1 MYASSTGYRTAGEIN
16 SAMVRVYNNMFVAVL
31 ISMVTALAVSSIP
44 ALMTFFFTGFM
55 KWITIFSPLVAI
67 LLISFSMERFSEAQL
82 RTFLY
87 SFSAL
92 MGLSFSTI
100 FIVYTLGS
108 IVSAFMGAAIL
119 FGTLSV
125 YGYFTKKDLSG
136 LGQLLLVALI
146 AIIIA
151 SIVNIFIGSSLASI
165 VISAIA
171 IVVFLALTAYDTQ
184 RIREMVSYRSDTGKN
199 EVMGALSLY
208 LNFINIF
215 LHLLNLFGNRN
226 E

>member
-1 MYASSTGYRTAGEIN
+1 MYASTSYRTAGEVN

-31 ISMVTALAVSSIP
+31 VSMVTALAVSSIP
-44 ALMTFFFTGFM
+44 ALMAFFFTGFM
-55 KWITIFSPLVAI
+55 KWITIFAPLVAI
-67 LLISFSMERFSEAQL
+67 LFMSFSMERFSEAQL

-87 SFSAL
+87 GFSAL

-151 SIVNIFIGSSLASI
+151 SVVNIFIGSSLASI

-184 RIREMVSYRSDTGKN
+184 RIREMVSYRSDTGKY

>member
-1 MYASSTGYRTAGEIN
+1 MYASTSYRTAVEVN
-16 SAMVRVYNNMFVAVL
+16 SAMVRVYNNMFLAVL
-31 ISMVTALAVSSIP
+31 ISMVTALAVSSVP
-44 ALMTFFFTGFM
+44 ALMAFFFTGIM
-55 KWITIFSPLVAI
+55 KWITIFAPLVAI
-67 LLISFSMERFSEAQL
+67 LFMSFSMERFSEAQL

-87 SFSAL
+87 GFSAL

-151 SIVNIFIGSSLASI
+151 MVVNLFIGSSLASI

-184 RIREMVSYRSDTGKN
+184 RIREMVSYRSDTGKY

>member
-1 MYASSTGYRTAGEIN
+1 MYASTSYRNAGEVN
-16 SAMVRVYNNMFVAVL
+16 SAMVRVYNNMFLAVL
-31 ISMVTALAVSSIP
+31 ISMVTALAVSSVP
-44 ALMTFFFTGFM
+44 ALMAFFFTGIM
-55 KWITIFSPLVAI
+55 KWITIFAPLVAI
-67 LLISFSMERFSEAQL
+67 LFMSFSMERFNEAQL

-87 SFSAL
+87 GFSAL

-136 LGQLLLVALI
+136 LGQLLFVALI

-151 SIVNIFIGSSLASI
+151 SVVNIFIGSSLASI

-184 RIREMVSYRSDTGKN
+184 RIREMVSYRSDTGKY

>member
-1 MYASSTGYRTAGEIN
+1 MYASSMGYRTAGEIN
-16 SAMVRVYNNMFVAVL
+16 SAMVRVYNNMFIAVL
-31 ISMVTALAVSSIP
+31 VSMVTALAVSSVP
-44 ALMTFFFTGFM
+44 ALMAFFFTGFM

-67 LLISFSMERFSEAQL
+67 LLISFSMERFSESQL

-87 SFSAL
+87 GFAVL
-92 MGLSFSTI
+92 MGLSFSMI
-100 FIVYTLGS
+100 FLVYTLGS
-108 IVSAFMGAAIL
+108 IVSAFMGAAVL
-119 FGTLSV
+119 FGTMSI
-125 YGYFTKKDLSG
+125 YGYFTKKDLSKFG
-136 LGQLLLVALI
+136 TLLLVALI

-151 SIVNIFIGSSLASI
+151 SVINVFIGNSFASI

-171 IVVFLALTAYDTQ
+171 IVVFLGLTAYDTQ
-184 RIREMVSYRSDTGKN
+184 RIREMVSYRSDTGKY

>member
-1 MYASSTGYRTAGEIN
+1 MYASTSYRNAGEVN
-16 SAMVRVYNNMFVAVL
+16 SAMVRVYNNMFLAVL
-31 ISMVTALAVSSIP
+31 ISMVTALAVSSVP
-44 ALMTFFFTGFM
+44 ALMAFFFTGIM
-55 KWITIFSPLVAI
+55 KWITIFAPLVAI
-67 LLISFSMERFSEAQL
+67 LFMSFSMERFSEAQL

-87 SFSAL
+87 GFSAL

-184 RIREMVSYRSDTGKN
+184 RIREMVSYRSDTGKY

>member
-1 MYASSTGYRTAGEIN
+1 MYASTSYRTAGEVN
-16 SAMVRVYNNMFVAVL
+16 SAMVRVYNNMFLAVL
-31 ISMVTALAVSSIP
+31 ISMVTALAVSSVP
-44 ALMTFFFTGFM
+44 ALMAFFFTGFM

-67 LLISFSMERFSEAQL
+67 LFMSFSMERFSEAQL

-87 SFSAL
+87 GFSAL

-100 FIVYTLGS
+100 FVVYTLGS

-136 LGQLLLVALI
+136 LGQLLFVALI

-184 RIREMVSYRSDTGKN
+184 RIREIVSYRSDTGKY

-226 E
+226 D

>member
-1 MYASSTGYRTAGEIN
+1 M
-16 SAMVRVYNNMFVAVL
+16 
-31 ISMVTALAVSSIP
+31 
-44 ALMTFFFTGFM
+44 
-55 KWITIFSPLVAI
+55 
-67 LLISFSMERFSEAQL
+67 SFSMERFNEAQL

-87 SFSAL
+87 GFSAL

-119 FGTLSV
+119 FGTLSI
-125 YGYFTKKDLSG
+125 YGYFTKRDLSG
-136 LGQLLLVALI
+136 LGQLLFVALI

-151 SIVNIFIGSSLASI
+151 SVVNIFIGSSLASI

-184 RIREMVSYRSDTGKN
+184 RIREMVSYRSDTGKY

>member
-1 MYASSTGYRTAGEIN
+1 MYASTSYRTAGEVN
-16 SAMVRVYNNMFVAVL
+16 SAMVRVYNNMFIAVL
-31 ISMVTALAVSSIP
+31 ISMVTALAVSSVP
-44 ALMTFFFTGFM
+44 ALMAFFFTGIM

-67 LLISFSMERFSEAQL
+67 LFMSFSMDRFNEAQL

-87 SFSAL
+87 GFSAL

-119 FGTLSV
+119 FGTLSI
-125 YGYFTKKDLSG
+125 YGYFTKRDLSG

-151 SIVNIFIGSSLASI
+151 SVVNIFISSSLASI

-184 RIREMVSYRSDTGKN
+184 RIREMVSYRSETGKY